1 MSRNKNRLPFFPGII
16 ADSIQFIKCFGKIDS
31 DVSTFIGSCYLHFL
45 NQLMRIHRI
54 PKYAKE
60 YFYGERQWGDL
71 IIHVEVVNEYIS
83 CVFNGITRVSLAPQ
97 RHLAEKFSRINEGFA
112 SMKEAVTTPS
122 LKIDY
127 LDMEDSFFGRV
138 KT

>member
-1 MSRNKNRLPFFPGII
+1 M
-16 ADSIQFIKCFGKIDS
+16 C
-31 DVSTFIGSCYLHFL
+31 
-45 NQLMRIHRI
+45 
-54 PKYAKE
+54 
-60 YFYGERQWGDL
+60 
-71 IIHVEVVNEYIS
+71 
-83 CVFNGITRVSLAPQ
+83 VSLAPQ

-127 LDMEDSFFGRV
+127 LGMEDSLFGRV